1 MIINHVLLG
10 KAKEG
15 KKKRSFVLKRA
26 VERERERERRNELIR
41 KEFFILIASHSV

>member
-26 VERERERERRNELIR
+26 VEREREREREGMNG
-41 KEFFILIASHSV
+41 